1 MHRLFEFDTDNV
13 LPFFNGYYDTV
24 LYKLRKRPFA
34 TERAL
39 ILSFNLLF
47 SPTLSTFKNM
57 RRVPAFKTLNQERV
71 TTVIQYCM
79 KRRSS
84 NKKFRRFK
92 VFLFI
97 FCMLVIG
104 VLVYFQQNVTR
115 VLISISEATI
125 RSITTVAV
133 NDAIYYT
140 LNDTMRYEDLIYI
153 ERDDAGNVTSITT
166 DSLKINRIARD
177 TAYLS
182 QENLNKMS
190 AEGIMVPMGALTGVE
205 ALAGFGSKI
214 NIKIIPISNV
224 ECRFVSKFT
233 DAGINQTKHSL
244 YLEIVSDI
252 SIILPSKSTNLASTI
267 EVLICESVIAGKIPD
282 TYLQATLI
290 GSNGALVPDKK
301 P

>member
-1 MHRLFEFDTDNV
+1 MAR
-13 LPFFNGYYDTV
+13 
-24 LYKLRKRPFA
+24 KLR
-34 TERAL
+34 
-39 ILSFNLLF
+39 
-47 SPTLSTFKNM
+47 
-57 RRVPAFKTLNQERV
+57 
-71 TTVIQYCM
+71 
-79 KRRSS
+79 S

-92 VFLFI
+92 ILLLI
-97 FCMLVIG
+97 LCLLVVG
-104 VLVYFQQNVTR
+104 VLLYFQRNVTR

-140 LNDTMRYEDLIYI
+140 LNDVNRYDDLITI
-153 ERDDAGNVTSITT
+153 ERDEAGNVTSITT

-177 TAYLS
+177 TAYMS
-182 QENLNKMS
+182 QENLTKMS
-190 AEGIMVPMGALTGVE
+190 AEGIQVPIGALTGIE
-205 ALAGFGSKI
+205 ALAGFGTKI

-282 TYLQATLI
+282 TYLQASLI
-290 GSNGALVPDKK
+290 GSDGLLVPKN
-301 P
+301 